1 MSRRD
6 ATRGR
11 LLPVALACLALC
23 LPAAAQRDDK
33 KLIARAQM
41 SMEHQLRTC
50 VWESRT
56 EVTVDGQTQVIEFTR
71 VMHDAKGVRIRA
83 GRLPTGRSDQPLDE
97 LDKEG
102 HQLKSALEE
111 LAESYAYMD
120 PLKLRN
126 GLQKATVPSHE
137 GRRLMDQKLARG
149 VVSSSDTVNMWLNPE
164 TRAPIKFEVETLF
177 EGSPASVT
185 VDFGFTADGIGHVV
199 RFQVAALIDGKTT
212 VVTREN
218 SRFKRTG

>member
-11 LLPVALACLALC
+11 LLPIALACLALC

-56 EVTVDGQTQVIEFTR
+56 EVTVDGQTQAIEFTR

-83 GRLPTGRSDQPLDE
+83 GRLSTGRSDQPLDE

-120 PLKLRN
+120 PLKLRVGVAGRSAHQRGDKL
-126 GLQKATVPSHE
+126 GLVIDQPPHVDVLEIPREYRRFEHSIIECRDDPTDAGEPPVAVEH
-137 GRRLMDQKLARG
+137 GRWQRSPLPNLLA
-149 VVSSSDTVNMWLNPE
+149 V
-164 TRAPIKFEVETLF
+164 
-177 EGSPASVT
+177 
-185 VDFGFTADGIGHVV
+185 
-199 RFQVAALIDGKTT
+199 
-212 VVTREN
+212 
-218 SRFKRTG
+218 